1 MPVYEY
7 QCESC
12 DHRYS
17 ALVSI
22 KDSEELPQCPRCGNE
37 QVRKVPS
44 SVAVVRSAGQ
54 KDEDRSNALSQ
65 VDPSKPQDV
74 AKHFRDHGSQFG
86 EDDFRGTK
94 EWHDAVDRVA
104 EGGPTLDE

>member
-7 QCESC
+7 QCEAC
-12 DHRYS
+12 GHRYS

-22 KDSEELPQCPRCGNE
+22 RNSEERSPCPRCGAGH
-37 QVRKVPS
+37 VHKLVS
-44 SVAVVRSAGQ
+44 SVSVVRSTGQ
-54 KDEDRSNALSQ
+54 KEEDRSRALSQ
-65 VDPSKPQDV
+65 IDPTKPQEV
-74 AKHFRDHGSQFG
+74 AKHFRDHGSRFG

-94 EWHDAVDRVA
+94 TWHDAVDRVA

>member
-7 QCESC
+7 HCESC

-22 KDSEELPQCPRCGNE
+22 KDSEELPKCPRCGAE
-37 QVRKVPS
+37 DVHKLFS
-44 SVAVVRSAGQ
+44 SVSVVRSEAQ
-54 KDEDRSNALSQ
+54 KDGDRSKSLTQ
-65 VDPSKPQDV
+65 IDPKKPQEV
-74 AKHFRDHGSQFG
+74 AKYFRDHGSRFG

>member
-22 KDSEELPQCPRCGNE
+22 KDSEELPQCPCCGAE
-37 QVRKVPS
+37 DVHKLIS
-44 SVAVVRSAGQ
+44 SVSVVRSEAQ
-54 KDEDRSNALSQ
+54 KDGDRSKALTE
-65 VDPSKPQDV
+65 VDRTTPQEV
-74 AKHFRDHGSQFG
+74 AEYFRDHGSRFG

>member
-7 QCESC
+7 RCNSC
-12 DHRYS
+12 RKTYS
-17 ALVSI
+17 QILSI
-22 KDSEELPQCPRCGNE
+22 KQSDEAPQCPNCGSDDVE
-37 QVRKVPS
+37 KLVS
-44 SVAVVRSAGQ
+44 SVAVVRSARQ
-54 KDEDRSNALSQ
+54 KAEDRSQAITQ
-65 VDPSKPQDV
+65 VDPTKPQEV
-74 AKHFRDHGSQFG
+74 AEYFKDHGSRFG